1 VTPKDQRNANGAARS
16 KNFSPTSNLG
26 FGSDESGVR
35 LEESE
40 RVFMEFIDVS
50 RIRIL
55 VLRGKMSAFLGDGAV
70 HQQHIAEPNQ
80 TRTSL
85 RINI

>member
-50 RIRIL
+50 RMMRIL
-55 VLRGKMSAFLGDGAV
+55 SLCGKMSAFLGDGAF
-70 HQQHIAEPNQ
+70 HQQH
-80 TRTSL
+80 
-85 RINI
+85 

>member
-1 VTPKDQRNANGAARS
+1 VTAKDQRNANGTARA
-16 KNFSPTSNLG
+16 KNFTPASNFG

-55 VLRGKMSAFLGDGAV
+55 LLRGKMSPFLGDGAV

-80 TRTSL
+80 IRTSL
-85 RINI
+85 